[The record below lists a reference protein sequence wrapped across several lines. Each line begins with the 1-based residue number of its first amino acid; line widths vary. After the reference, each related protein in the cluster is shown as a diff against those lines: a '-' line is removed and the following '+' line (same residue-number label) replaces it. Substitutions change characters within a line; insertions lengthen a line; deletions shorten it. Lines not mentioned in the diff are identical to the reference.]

1 MGWLGLPALIVFLVL
16 GSLWDQLLEDPV
28 GLLGRRYLWFVC
40 VSTMAITWLFIR
52 SPLYW
57 KRLQQESVRRM
68 YREKGNERL
77 FKYISVTVTPEA
89 LHQEGQHIK
98 STYQWKVIE
107 RIEAGESYLDF
118 HIVDLVSITIP
129 RSAFQTGEQFQAF
142 AELAQKHHAAATGQS
157 AAGA

>member
-1 MGWLGLPALIVFLVL
+1 MGWFGLPALIVFLVL
-16 GSLWDQLLEDPV
+16 GSLWDQLLEDPA
-28 GLLGRRYLWFVC
+28 GLLGRRHLWFVC
-40 VSTMAITWLFIR
+40 VSTMAIIWLFIR

-98 STYQWKVIE
+98 STYRWKVIE

-129 RSAFQTGEQFQAF
+129 RSAFQTGDEFQAF
-142 AELAQKHHAAATGQS
+142 VELARKYHAAATGQP